1 MTENDQGI
9 NASEELQYLQNVI
22 DSTDKQISVLSKGA
36 DDYLR
41 ALSVLEEANIERATE
56 VRVSLGGGVFVK
68 AKIENSKPL
77 IIPIGSG
84 VFIEEMPEQTK
95 GRLRTSIQEIS
106 STVENL
112 NAQRKI
118 AVSRYEGII
127 SMMREE
133 SNRKE

>member
-1 MTENDQGI
+1 VTENDQGI
-9 NASEELQYLQNVI
+9 NANEELQYLQNVI
-22 DSTDKQISVLSKGA
+22 DSTDKQISVISKGA

-41 ALSVLEEANIERATE
+41 ALSVLEEANIEKATE

-84 VFIEEMPEQTK
+84 VFIEETPEQTK
-95 GRLRTSIQEIS
+95 VRLRTSIKEIS

-133 SNRKE
+133 SNRK